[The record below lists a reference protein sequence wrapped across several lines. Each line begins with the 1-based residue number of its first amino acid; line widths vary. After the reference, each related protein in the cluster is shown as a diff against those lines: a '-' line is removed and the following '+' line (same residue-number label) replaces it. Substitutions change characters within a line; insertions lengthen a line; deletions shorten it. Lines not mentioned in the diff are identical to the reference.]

1 MSLRVGRFS
10 AGLCALFAVAVWAAP
25 ADDFKA
31 ANQLYDAGK
40 YAEAAA
46 AYEKIEPKTA
56 NVYYNLGNAYYRD
69 GQPGEAILNYRRAR
83 LLSPRDP
90 DILANLRFTE
100 QRAGVNEVN
109 APSRVWHRV
118 LQTAVFSRTLN
129 EWAGYELG
137 SIWLTV
143 TAIAAARWLRKGR
156 TVLVVAAAACLA
168 ALALTAG
175 ALVYRVAL
183 ARSAPTAVVVVKHTD
198 ARFAPLADAT
208 VHFPLEEGT
217 AVAIKEDRGRW
228 LFVERAD
235 GQQGWVNADTL
246 GRILSH

>member
-1 MSLRVGRFS
+1 LLATLRTIAGIWFLGLS
-10 AGLCALFAVAVWAAP
+10 AALAGP
-25 ADDFKA
+25 SGDFKS

-56 NVYYNLGNAYYRD
+56 NIYYNIGNAHYRL
-69 GQPGEAILNYRRAR
+69 GQPGEAILNYRRAQ

-109 APSRVWHRV
+109 APSKVWQRV

-129 EWAGYELG
+129 EWAGYELA

-143 TAIAAARWLRKGR
+143 MAIAAACWFRKGR
-156 TVLVVAAAACLA
+156 TVFVVAAVACLA

-175 ALVYRVAL
+175 VLVYRIAP
-183 ARSAPTAVVVVKHTD
+183 ARSAATAVVIVKHTD

-217 AVAIKEDRGRW
+217 TVAINEDRGQW

-246 GRILSH
+246 GRILSR